1 MLNEEALAGVKDIL
15 DLPLPSGNEVT
26 YDSEET
32 RFKKWIRERIDWID
46 KNISSIDKFAS
57 GTKVTFKVGKKYIIL
72 PILCR
77 EQKI

>member
-1 MLNEEALAGVKDIL
+1 M
-15 DLPLPSGNEVT
+15 T

-57 GTKVTFKVGKKYIIL
+57 GTKVTFKVGKKVYYTADFVSG
-72 PILCR
+72 
-77 EQKI
+77 QKI